1 MTISIAG
8 PGFLLLPGLVMMIC
22 GLVLLP
28 LRGAARTGVVI
39 AGPLAVLAL
48 VWWLPEGP
56 SQPVPWLGYQ
66 LVPFNSDALARLFA
80 SAFAAVALAGGLFAL
95 RQERRAE
102 IPVAYLYAGGAIS
115 VAFAADFL
123 TLFVFWEAMA
133 VLAAVIVWMGGPKA
147 RGAGQRYIV
156 VHLLGGVLLMAGIA
170 GYVAATGS
178 IAIGPMALD
187 SPAAWL
193 ILAGFLVNT
202 ATWPISAWLP
212 DAYPAAS
219 WSGTVFLSAFTTKAA
234 VLVLIRT
241 FAGADIL
248 VVAGLVTIAYASLY
262 AARESN
268 IRRLVAYALVAQLGF
283 MLTATG
289 VGSDLAI
296 NGAAAHAVAGIV
308 YQALLFMGASAVF
321 YITGKEDCGDLGGL
335 YRAMPV
341 TTVCTLVGALSIAA
355 FPLTS
360 GYVAKVMI
368 SDSVAASGGAIAW
381 FVVTAGSAAAVLHA
395 GWRLPWSVFFGRDA
409 ELEASDPPAS
419 MRWAMVLLAV
429 VSVVIG
435 LFPMAFYGLLPTPAG
450 EIPTAPATSPPRF
463 SFWSSPG
470 SASWCCG
477 AGCHPCTPR
486 RWMSTGSGGGWG
498 RASTGCSTA
507 ARRERVRR
515 SSIAATKA
523 PSRSSVQSI
532 ATTARKVFSRGRGR
546 PEAWR
551 SGRSSCWVRIWSSTT
566 CDDFARA
573 SRVAHQCASRATF
586 CRRLGRTV
594 LHLNGIQA
602 TPAIVLFL
610 LPPLANQTMFFS
622 RIAKERL
629 LSCFCVERYI

>member
-102 IPVAYLYAGGAIS
+102 IPVAYLYAGGAIG

-170 GYVAATGS
+170 GHVAATGS

-409 ELEASDPPAS
+409 GLEASDPPAS

-429 VSVVIG
+429 VSVALGI
-435 LFPMAFYGLLPTPAG
+435 FPTAFYSLLPTAG
-450 EIPTAPATSPPRF
+450 GEEPY
-463 SFWSSPG
+463 
-470 SASWCCG
+470 SAG
-477 AGCHPCTPR
+477 HVVAQVQLLVFAGLGFMVLR
-486 RWMSTGSGGGWG
+486 RWLSP
-498 RASTGCSTA
+498 
-507 ARRERVRR
+507 VH
-515 SSIAATKA
+515 
-523 PSRSSVQSI
+523 
-532 ATTARKVFSRGRGR
+532 TTTLDVD
-546 PEAWR
+546 WL
-551 SGRSSCWVRIWSSTT
+551 W
-566 CDDFARA
+566 
-573 SRVAHQCASRATF
+573 
-586 CRRLGRTV
+586 RRLGPRVYRLLDGGSARARETIVHRGYQGAEQIVRTV
-594 LHLNGIQA
+594 YRHHGPQG
-602 TPAIVLFL
+602 VLARAWPTGSMALWAVFL
-610 LPPLANQTMFFS
+610 LGAYLVFYY
-622 RIAKERL
+622 L
-629 LSCFCVERYI
+629 